1 MFLFFARN
9 DVTLQP
15 VVRERC
21 ISWSSPGGL
30 GQAMVARVSTVAF
43 QGVDGVP
50 VDVQVM
56 VAPGKV
62 GMQIVGLPDKAVAE
76 SRERVQAALHASG
89 LALPAKRVTVNLAP
103 ADLPKEGSHF
113 DLPIALGL
121 MAALG
126 AIPADALQDYVVI
139 GELNL
144 DGTIA
149 LVAGALP
156 AAVAANA
163 MGKGLICPAD
173 SGSEAA
179 WAGADI
185 DILAPRSL
193 IALANHFRGT
203 QVLSRPEPVVR
214 ALPKNV
220 PDLAD
225 IKGQES
231 AKRALEVA
239 AAGGH
244 NLLMVGP
251 PGSGKSM
258 LAARLPSILPPL
270 SAAELLE
277 VSMIHSIAGQ
287 LSGGKL
293 SDTRPFR
300 TPHHSATMA
309 ALVGGGLRA
318 KPGEASIAHHGI
330 LFLDELPEFSPQVL
344 DALRQPLETG
354 DCIIARANHRVTY
367 PARFQLVAAMNPCRC
382 GMAGEPGHSCAR
394 GPRCASDYQARISG
408 PLMDRID
415 IRIDVPSVSATDLIR
430 PRPAEAS
437 AEIARRVAT
446 ARERQRIRFEEAG
459 MPDIYLNARASTSLI
474 EKLAEPDP
482 GGLQLLRDAAEKFR
496 FSARGYHRVLKV
508 ARTLADLDGSDKL
521 GRIHLAEAISYRIPA
536 ERQMAAA

>member
-1 MFLFFARN
+1 
-9 DVTLQP
+9 
-15 VVRERC
+15 
-21 ISWSSPGGL
+21 
-30 GQAMVARVSTVAF
+30 MVARVSTVAF
-43 QGVDGVP
+43 QGIEGVP

-56 VAPGKV
+56 IGPGKLN
-62 GMQIVGLPDKAVAE
+62 MHIVGLPDKAVAE

-89 LALPAKRVTVNLAP
+89 LALPPKKITVNLAP
-103 ADLPKEGSHF
+103 ADLPKEGSHY

-121 MAALG
+121 MAVLG
-126 AIPADALQDYVVI
+126 AIPADALAGYVVL

-144 DGTIA
+144 DGTLA
-149 LVAGALP
+149 PVAGALP
-156 AAVAANA
+156 AAIGANGL
-163 MGKGLICPAD
+163 GKGLICPAD
-173 SGSEAA
+173 SGAEAA
-179 WAGADI
+179 WAGPDM

-203 QVLSRPEPVVR
+203 QVLTRPQPAIR
-214 ALPKNV
+214 MPATNL

-244 NLLMVGP
+244 NLLMIGP

-270 SAAELLE
+270 EAAELLE

-293 SDTRPFR
+293 SDRRPFR

-318 KPGEASIAHHGI
+318 KPGEASLAHHGV
-330 LFLDELPEFSPQVL
+330 LFLDEFPEFSPQVL
-344 DALRQPLETG
+344 DALRQPLETAQ
-354 DCIIARANHRVTY
+354 CVVARANYRVTY
-367 PARFQLVAAMNPCRC
+367 PASIQLVAAMNPCRC
-382 GMAGEPGHSCAR
+382 GMAGQPGHVCAR
-394 GPRCASDYQARISG
+394 GDRCLTEYQGRISG

-415 IRIDVPSVSATDLIR
+415 IRIEVPAVSASDLIR

-437 AEIARRVAT
+437 AEVAARVAR
-446 ARERQRIRFEEAG
+446 ARERQRQRFIEAG
-459 MPDIYLNARASTSLI
+459 LPGIGTNARCSTSLI
-474 EKLAEPDP
+474 EGFAEPDAA
-482 GGLQLLRDAAEKFR
+482 GLQLLRDAAEKLKFT
-496 FSARGYHRVLKV
+496 ARGYHRVLKV
-508 ARTLADLDGSDKL
+508 ARTLADLDDMQRV
-521 GRIHLAEAISYRIPA
+521 GRIHLAEAISYRMA
-536 ERQMAAA
+536 GERMTAAA